1 MKKFRLLGIFFLQAL
16 GMLVLSWA
24 CAYTQLLGRGW
35 WLLCGWGLLPLL
47 CAVSAYGVT
56 KAGVSNYLAWIAPPF
71 MGLAGHYLA
80 FFYHPDS
87 AAPFFISALLA
98 IVGAATGEEVKKRR
112 KHK

>member
-1 MKKFRLLGIFFLQAL
+1 
-16 GMLVLSWA
+16 MLVLSWA

-35 WLLCGWGLLPLL
+35 WFLCGWGLLPLL
-47 CAVSAYGVT
+47 CAVSAYAVT

-98 IVGAATGEEVKKRR
+98 IIGAATGEEVKKRR

>member
-1 MKKFRLLGIFFLQAL
+1 MKKFRLLGILFLQAL

-24 CAYTQLLGRGW
+24 CAYTQLPPPPPPPPR
-35 WLLCGWGLLPLL
+35 GWGLLPLL

>member
-1 MKKFRLLGIFFLQAL
+1 MKKFRLLGILFLQAL

-35 WLLCGWGLLPLL
+35 WFLCGWGLLPLL
-47 CAVSAYGVT
+47 YAVSAYAVT

-87 AAPFFISALLA
+87 AAPFFISALLS
-98 IVGAATGEEVKKRR
+98 IIGAATGEEVKKRR